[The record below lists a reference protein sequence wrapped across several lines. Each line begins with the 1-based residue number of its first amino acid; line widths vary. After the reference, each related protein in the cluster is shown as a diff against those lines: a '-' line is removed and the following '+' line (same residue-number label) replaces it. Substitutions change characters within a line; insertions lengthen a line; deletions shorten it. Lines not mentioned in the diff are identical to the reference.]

1 VDGDIMRSVDN
12 DPLSSYVPHPGLS
25 IPIVTVLDSEG
36 NILED
41 QQRAVVRFCIQ
52 DGRGADILFAV
63 GTNGEWDRIDNT
75 HRQDA
80 SRIIV
85 EECRRSSPT
94 NRRVEAWVGITAH
107 SRSETLENLEYA
119 VALDADA
126 VVISPLS
133 IRDLDNPVELVT
145 RDIGALFERAGKMLP
160 VFLYDN
166 ADIAAPGKP
175 LHLHTRDVKEM
186 SQLPYVR
193 GIKVTASKSE
203 LGNYTRA
210 ASHFKLA
217 HEFVIY
223 AGNAHLIF
231 DLFAP
236 PDGVVATA
244 KRYWNHYLTRH
255 SLPYGVV
262 AGPAN
267 AMPRE
272 WQRAWQ
278 WCRKQDP
285 EQMYRYA
292 RALEEFRDACSFTRS
307 GVSYVPMIAC
317 LKASLAELGVISS
330 DAVATGTPPLSAEER
345 REFAARFDTLR
356 KKWARV
362 LEPEWLSAYD
372 AATRGRASANG

>member
-1 VDGDIMRSVDN
+1 MPSSNV
-12 DPLSSYVPHPGLS
+12 DPLASYVPHPGLS
-25 IPIVTVLDSEG
+25 IPIITVLDGAGGIIESE
-36 NILED
+36 
-41 QQRAVVRFCIQ
+41 QRDVVRFCIQ

-63 GTNGEWDRIDNT
+63 GTNGEWDRLDNPG
-75 HRQDA
+75 RQEA

-85 EECRRSSPT
+85 EECRRVSPKD
-94 NRRVEAWVGITAH
+94 RRVEAWVGITAH
-107 SRSETLENLEYA
+107 TTAETLENLEYA
-119 VALDADA
+119 LTLDADA

-133 IRDLDNPVELVT
+133 ITDCDDPVALVT
-145 RDIGALFERAGKMLP
+145 REVGSIFERSGKMIP

-175 LHLHTRDVKEM
+175 LHLHTRDVKQM

-217 HEFVIY
+217 HEFAIY

-236 PDGVVATA
+236 PDGAVAAA
-244 KRYWNHYLTRH
+244 KHYWNRFLTQH
-255 SLPYGVV
+255 SLPHGVV

-272 WQRAWQ
+272 WQRGWQ

-285 EQMYRYA
+285 EQMHRYA
-292 RALEEFRDACSFTRS
+292 KALEEFRDACSFARS
-307 GVSYVPMIAC
+307 GGAQGHVPMIAC

-345 REFAARFDTLR
+345 REFASRFHNLR
-356 KKWARV
+356 EKWARH
-362 LEPEWLSAYD
+362 LEPDWLSTYD
-372 AATRGRASANG
+372 APNRGHASANG

>member
-1 VDGDIMRSVDN
+1 MQPANI
-12 DPLSSYVPHPGLS
+12 DPLASYVPHPGLS
-25 IPIVTVLDSEG
+25 IPIVTVLDG
-36 NILED
+36 AGRIVED
-41 QQRAVVRFCIQ
+41 EQRAVVRFCIQ

-63 GTNGEWDRIDNT
+63 GTNGEWDRIGNAR
-75 HRQDA
+75 RQQA

-85 EECRRSSPT
+85 DECRRTSPIDH
-94 NRRVEAWVGITAH
+94 RVEAWVGITAH
-107 SRSETLENLEYA
+107 TTAETIENLEYA
-119 VALDADA
+119 TALNADA

-133 IRDLDNPVELVT
+133 IADCHDVVELVT
-145 RDIGALFERAGKMLP
+145 RDVGTIFERAGKMIP

-175 LHLHTRDVKEM
+175 LHLHTRDVKQM
-186 SQLPYVR
+186 SRLPYVR

-236 PDGVVATA
+236 PDGAVAAA
-244 KRYWNHYLTRH
+244 KHYWNRYLTRH

-278 WCRKQDP
+278 WCRKHDP
-285 EQMYRYA
+285 EQMHRYA
-292 RALEEFRDACSFTRS
+292 RALEEFRDACSFARS
-307 GVSYVPMIAC
+307 GSAYVPMIAC

-330 DAVATGTPPLSAEER
+330 DAVAGGTPPLNPEER
-345 REFAARFDTLR
+345 REFASRFHKLR
-356 KKWARV
+356 EKWARN
-362 LEPEWLSAYD
+362 LEPDWLSAY
-372 AATRGRASANG
+372 AASRGHASANG

>member
-1 VDGDIMRSVDN
+1 MPSEIH
-12 DPLSSYVPHPGLS
+12 DPLAAYVPHPGLS
-25 IPIVTVLDSEG
+25 IPIVTVLDDAG
-36 NILED
+36 NIIED

-63 GTNGEWDRIDNT
+63 GTNGEWDRFDNA
-75 HRQDA
+75 HRQEA
-80 SRIIV
+80 SRV
-85 EECRRSSPT
+85 VVDECRRSSPKD
-94 NRRVEAWVGITAH
+94 RGVEAWVGVTAH
-107 SRSETLENLEYA
+107 TRAETLENVEYS
-119 VALDADA
+119 LTINADA
-126 VVISPLS
+126 IVISPLS
-133 IRDLDNPVELVT
+133 IRDLESPVELVT
-145 RDIGALFERAGKMLP
+145 RDVGAIFERAGKMLP

-175 LHLHTRDVKEM
+175 LHLHTRDVKLM

-236 PDGVVATA
+236 PDGLVATA

-255 SLPYGVV
+255 ALPYGVV

-285 EQMYRYA
+285 EQMPRYA
-292 RALEEFRDACSFTRS
+292 QALEEFRDACSFARS
-307 GVSYVPMIAC
+307 GAAYVPTIAC
-317 LKASLAELGVISS
+317 LKASLAEMGVISS
-330 DAVATGTPPLSAEER
+330 DAIAAGTPALSAEER
-345 REFAARFDTLR
+345 REFATRFHKLR
-356 KKWARV
+356 EKWARV

-372 AATRGRASANG
+372 AATRGHASANG

>member
-1 VDGDIMRSVDN
+1 MPSSNI
-12 DPLSSYVPHPGLS
+12 DPLASYVPHPGLS
-25 IPIVTVLDSEG
+25 IPIVTVFDANG
-36 NILED
+36 RILED
-41 QQRAVVRFCIQ
+41 EQRAVVRFCIQ

-63 GTNGEWDRIDNT
+63 GTNGEWDRIDNPR
-75 HRQDA
+75 RQQT
-80 SRIIV
+80 SHIIV
-85 EECRRSSPT
+85 DECRRSST
-94 NRRVEAWVGITAH
+94 KDHRVEAWIGITAH
-107 SRSETLENLEYA
+107 TTAETLENLEYA
-119 VALDADA
+119 LTLDADA

-133 IRDLDNPVELVT
+133 IRDCDDPVTLVT
-145 RDIGALFERAGKMLP
+145 RAVGSIFQRAGKMLP

-175 LHLHTRDVKEM
+175 LHLHTRDVKQM

-193 GIKVTASKSE
+193 GIKVTASKTE

-231 DLFAP
+231 ELFAP
-236 PDGVVATA
+236 PDSAVATA
-244 KRYWNHYLTRH
+244 KHYWNRYLTHH
-255 SLPYGVV
+255 SLPHGVV

-292 RALEEFRDACSFTRS
+292 HALEEFRDACSFLRS
-307 GVSYVPMIAC
+307 GATYVAMIAC
-317 LKASLAELGVISS
+317 LKASLKELGVISS
-330 DAVATGTPPLSAEER
+330 DAVASGTPALSPEER
-345 REFAARFDTLR
+345 REFASRFHRLR
-356 KKWARV
+356 EKWTRN

-372 AATRGRASANG
+372 GASRGQASANG

>member
-1 VDGDIMRSVDN
+1 MQSAGN
-12 DPLSSYVPHPGLS
+12 DPLTAYLPHPGLS
-25 IPIVTVLDSEG
+25 IPIVTVLDGGG
-36 NILED
+36 NIIEVE
-41 QQRAVVRFCIQ
+41 QRAAVRFCIQ
-52 DGRGADILFAV
+52 DGRGADIIFAV
-63 GTNGEWDRIDNT
+63 GTNGEWDRINNA
-75 HRQDA
+75 HRQEA

-85 EECRRSSPT
+85 DECRRSSPAD
-94 NRRVEAWVGITAH
+94 RHVEAWVGVTAH
-107 SRSETLENLEYA
+107 TRAETLENLEYSL
-119 VALDADA
+119 ALNADA

-133 IRDLDNPVELVT
+133 IIDVDDPVELVQ
-145 RDIGALFERAGKMLP
+145 REVGAILKRAGKMIP

-175 LHLHTRDVKEM
+175 LHLHTQDVKQM
-186 SQLPYVR
+186 SQLAYVR

-231 DLFAP
+231 DLFSP
-236 PDGVVATA
+236 PDGVVAAA
-244 KRYWNHYLTRH
+244 KHYWNHYLTRH

-285 EQMYRYA
+285 EQMHRYA
-292 RALEEFRDACSFTRS
+292 HALEEFRDACSFTRS
-307 GVSYVPMIAC
+307 GAAYVPMIAC
-317 LKASLAELGVISS
+317 LKAALMELGVISS
-330 DAVATGTPPLSAEER
+330 AAVARETPALSAGER
-345 REFAARFDTLR
+345 REFASRFHSLR
-356 KKWARV
+356 EKWARV

-372 AATRGRASANG
+372 AGIRGRASSNG

>member
-1 VDGDIMRSVDN
+1 MPSKN
-12 DPLSSYVPHPGLS
+12 HDPLAAYVPHPGLS
-25 IPIVTVLDSEG
+25 IPVVTVLDAAG

-41 QQRAVVRFCIQ
+41 EQRAVVRFCIQ

-63 GTNGEWDRIDNT
+63 GTNGEWDRFDNA
-75 HRQDA
+75 HRQEA

-85 EECRRSSPT
+85 DECRRSST
-94 NRRVEAWVGITAH
+94 KDRRVEAWVGITAH
-107 SRSETLENLEYA
+107 TRAETIENLEYSLTLEA
-119 VALDADA
+119 GAI
-126 VVISPLS
+126 VISPLS
-133 IRDLDNPVELVT
+133 IRDVDDPVELVT
-145 RDIGALFERAGKMLP
+145 RDVGEAFERAGKTLP

-175 LHLHTRDVKEM
+175 LHLHTRDVKQM

-210 ASHFKLA
+210 ASHFRLA

-236 PDGVVATA
+236 PGSVVATA
-244 KRYWNHYLTRH
+244 KHYWNRYLTRH

-267 AMPRE
+267 PMPRE

-285 EQMYRYA
+285 EQMHRYA
-292 RALEEFRDACSFTRS
+292 EALAEFRDACAFARS
-307 GVSYVPMIAC
+307 GVAYVPMIAC
-317 LKASLAELGVISS
+317 LKAALAELGVISS
-330 DAVATGTPPLSAEER
+330 EAIAPGTPALRADER
-345 REFAARFDTLR
+345 REFASRFQRLR
-356 KKWARV
+356 EKWARV
-362 LEPEWLSAYD
+362 LEPEWVSAYD
-372 AATRGRASANG
+372 APKRGMRLS